1 MLKWVV
7 AGLVLLNVALVLWA
21 TGHKGLSG
29 SGATARQTINP
40 EAMVLVAEIASS
52 RSAAEASR
60 AASLCFRVG
69 PFVTTEQMDQAGDTL
84 RGLSVP
90 FETRTVPA
98 REIRAYRVF
107 LGPFSSASAVEV
119 QRQLLRTSGV
129 TDHYVKR
136 ENEGKSVISLGLF
149 SRKAGAE
156 EVVRFMQAKNIQAK
170 MRSEDQRLATTYWL
184 ELRNSRANQAV
195 VAELKQARWAAE
207 RAKLRQ
213 YPCV

>member
-7 AGLVLLNVALVLWA
+7 AGLVLLNVALLLWA
-21 TGHKGLSG
+21 TGHKGLSA
-29 SGATARQTINP
+29 SDATARQTINP
-40 EAMVLVAEIASS
+40 EAMKLVAEIAPS
-52 RSAAEASR
+52 RQLVEVSQT
-60 AASLCFRVG
+60 ASLCFRVG
-69 PFVTTEQMDQAGDTL
+69 PFLTADQMDQAGDTL

-107 LGPFSSASAVEV
+107 LGPFSSSSAVEV

-136 ENEGKSVISLGLF
+136 EKEGQNVISLGLF

-156 EVVRFMQAKNIQAK
+156 EVVRTMQEKNIQAQV
-170 MRSEDQRLATTYWL
+170 RSEDRRLVTTYWL
-184 ELRNSRANQAV
+184 ELRDGRANQAA
-195 VAELKQARWAAE
+195 VAELKQAQWADE